1 MKSDFQEG
9 SKCDLPR
16 KRKQRGTTQGLERDD
31 QMERAR
37 EDRVNRKSRGTTK
50 TKSYLRGCTET

>member
-1 MKSDFQEG
+1 MKSDFWEG

-16 KRKQRGTTQGLERDD
+16 KRRQRGTTQGLERDD

-37 EDRVNRKSRGTTK
+37 EDRVNRKSRG
-50 TKSYLRGCTET
+50 LRLDYSV

>member
-1 MKSDFQEG
+1 MKSDFREG

-37 EDRVNRKSRGTTK
+37 GRQGKQEIQRDN
-50 TKSYLRGCTET
+50 